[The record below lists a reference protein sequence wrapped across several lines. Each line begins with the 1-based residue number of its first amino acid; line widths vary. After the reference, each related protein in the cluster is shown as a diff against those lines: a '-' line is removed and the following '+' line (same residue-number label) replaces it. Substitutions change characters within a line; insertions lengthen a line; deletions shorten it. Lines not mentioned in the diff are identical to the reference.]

1 MSATK
6 RRPLGDH
13 EIETAV
19 DLFLASATDM
29 TQRHGVQLPPVFR
42 PSVVAQ
48 YAHIQRTGIF
58 HVAEAEGQIV
68 GLACAIVRDL
78 WWFLSGFWVKPG
90 LQGQRIGG
98 PLLDAVIREGER
110 AGARTFFTWS
120 SVDPRA
126 MATYMRRGLLPGWPM
141 LIFVGEPS
149 MGAPASSTYDL
160 AELDEELPP
169 RLARAARQPPRAV
182 DHAFWRAGA
191 GAARAVVHRG
201 APVGYFYARAG
212 GIGPVAWSDE
222 EHAPAVIDR
231 ALAAAVALAT
241 APVRVNV
248 PGVAHVAIRH
258 LLARGLQI
266 ASYGHMLATEAPGD
280 MTRYLPSN
288 ALLL

>member
-1 MSATK
+1 VPSTTL
-6 RRPLGDH
+6 RPLGDH

-19 DLFLASATDM
+19 DLFLASAADM
-29 TQRHGVQLPPVFR
+29 TERHGVHLPSAFR

-48 YAHIQRTGIF
+48 YTHIQRTGIF
-58 HVAEAEGQIV
+58 RVAEAEGRIV
-68 GLACAIVRDL
+68 GLACANVRDA
-78 WWFLSGFWVKPG
+78 WWFLSGFWVQPG

-98 PLLDAVIREGER
+98 PLLDEVLRDGER

-149 MGAPASSTYDL
+149 GDAGASRAYDV
-160 AELDEELPP
+160 AELDGELPAS
-169 RLARAARQPPRAV
+169 LARAARHPLRAV
-182 DHAFWRAGA
+182 DHAFWRE
-191 GAARAVVHRG
+191 AAPTARTVVHGG

-212 GIGPVAWSDE
+212 SIGPVAWSDE

-231 ALAAAVALAT
+231 ALAAAAALGT
-241 APVRVNV
+241 APLRVNV

-258 LLARGLQI
+258 LLARGLRL
-266 ASYGHMLATEAPGD
+266 ASYGHMLATDVPGD